1 MSPKPHRKPSIDEA
15 KNFHVLPKA
24 DAPSASVPTPRV
36 DAPAQGGPMHA
47 AEAGMIG
54 LTSIRTPARPD
65 MRDTPARPALD
76 DRAKVS

>member
-15 KNFHVLPKA
+15 KNFHILPKA
-24 DAPSASVPTPRV
+24 DAPSASVPNPRV
-36 DAPAQGGPMHA
+36 DAPTQGGMVHD

-54 LTSIRTPARPD
+54 LAPTSTLARPD